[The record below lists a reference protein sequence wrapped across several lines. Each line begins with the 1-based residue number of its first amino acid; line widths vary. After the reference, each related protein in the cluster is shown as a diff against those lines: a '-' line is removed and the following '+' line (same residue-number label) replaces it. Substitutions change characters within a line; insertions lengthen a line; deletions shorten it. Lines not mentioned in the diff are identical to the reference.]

1 MALRGNIQAG
11 TLAWQQLAI
20 LLFGRLLINT
30 AFRMVYPL
38 LVFLAI
44 GLQVDLRTAG
54 LLVTLQVAAT
64 LLSPLGG
71 TLADTY
77 GDRAVIL
84 GGLICFCAGSL
95 ICALAGSFW
104 PFMGGYVLI
113 GLATALYNPSV
124 QAYASARTDYA
135 RRGRVL
141 GILELSWA
149 LSALIGVTLLTTIIE
164 RSDAW
169 APAYWLLAGA
179 GALTLLL
186 ALPGLEGGGGNGSSG
201 GAVGRWRNVLN
212 LPQVRAAM
220 LLLFAMLAAV
230 ELIFVVYAGWLE
242 ADFGAGTEQLGLV
255 FGLFGVAELAGSA
268 ASAWLVDR
276 LGKRRSVL
284 VAFAATGLT
293 LLLLPFSAGNWWLFL
308 PIFLLFGL
316 FFEFAI
322 VSAFPLVSGLVPQA
336 RGTTLA
342 LAVAVIGLGR
352 VIGSLIGPSLWQAFG
367 FLANGLLAGVGILLA
382 VAFGVVFLREGEG

>member
-1 MALRGNIQAG
+1 MALRGNLQAG

-38 LVFLAI
+38 LVFLAA

-77 GDRAVIL
+77 GDRAIIL
-84 GGLICFCAGSL
+84 GGLISFCVGSL
-95 ICALAGSFW
+95 ICALAASFW
-104 PFMGGYVLI
+104 PFMAGYVLI

-135 RRGRVL
+135 RRGRIL

-149 LSALIGVTLLTTIIE
+149 LSALVGVTLLTAMIE
-164 RSDAW
+164 QSNAW
-169 APAYWLLAGA
+169 APAYWLLAGF

-186 ALPGLEGGGGNGSSG
+186 SLFSLDPGSSAGGGG
-201 GAVGRWRNVLN
+201 AAGRWQNVLR
-212 LPQVRAAM
+212 LPQVQSAM

-242 ADFGAGTEQLGLV
+242 ADFGASTEQLGLV
-255 FGLFGVAELAGSA
+255 FGLFGVAELVGSA
-268 ASAWLVDR
+268 GSAWLVDR
-276 LGKRRSVL
+276 IGKRRSVL
-284 VAFAATGLT
+284 AAFAATGLT

-322 VSAFPLVSGLVPQA
+322 VSAFPLVSGLASQA

-352 VIGSLIGPSLWQAFG
+352 VVGSLIGPSLWQAYG
-367 FLANGLLAGVGILLA
+367 FLANGLLAGTGILLA
-382 VAFGVVFLREGEG
+382 VLFGVFFLREGAG

>member
-20 LLFGRLLINT
+20 LLSGRLLINT

-38 LVFLAI
+38 LVFLAA

-84 GGLICFCAGSL
+84 GGLVCFCSGSL

-104 PFMGGYVLI
+104 PFMFGYVLI

-124 QAYASARTDYA
+124 QAYASARSDYA
-135 RRGRVL
+135 RRGRIL

-149 LSALIGVTLLTTIIE
+149 LSALVGVTLLTAMIE
-164 RSDAW
+164 QSNAW
-169 APAYWLLAGA
+169 APAYWLLAGF

-186 ALPGLEGGGGNGSSG
+186 ALLRLEAGGGGGG
-201 GAVGRWRNVLN
+201 GAAGRWQNVLR
-212 LPQVRAAM
+212 LPQVQSAM

-242 ADFGAGTEQLGLV
+242 ADFSAGTEQLGLV

-316 FFEFAI
+316 FFEYAI

-352 VIGSLIGPSLWQAFG
+352 VVGSLIGPSLWQAYG
-367 FLANGLLAGVGILLA
+367 FLANGLLAGGLILLA
-382 VAFGVVFLREGEG
+382 VGFGIMFLREGEG